1 MADETDLKVGI
12 EADVSGQA
20 DTKALADA
28 VALVGDALSELV
40 TTAKAATRGLSR
52 VEQDLA
58 GIKTQATQS
67 AKGTQELASALGQS
81 NDASR
86 TASQY
91 ARDHA
96 DALGEVYF
104 QTSKGATEFARAAST
119 KLQDAAAT
127 REVAGAYKDA
137 AEYAAKMN
145 SALDSRHGSNN
156 PDAGGRNYQNIST
169 SMDAIIKEGQKAT
182 SEVNR
187 QIVESMKTRMNAED
201 QATAQIVADS
211 KARTAAY
218 TAEFQAAQANEKA
231 ANTALQNK
239 RYAGGWSQQGG
250 IANARNTASQN
261 KMRPEDDAAA
271 SKQTLEAMRDYYN
284 SMGQA
289 VKTGEEWNRSL
300 IATRYALH
308 DVSNGLFV
316 AGAGLIGFNA
326 LIIKAAADYET
337 AFANIERTSGLSG
350 DALNQLRGEFIELA
364 QTIPTS
370 FAELSKI
377 GTLAGQLNIPATGLA
392 DFTKTVAM
400 FSATTNVAVEQSAES
415 FGRLDTLLPDV
426 KGNYEALGSSI
437 LTVGVNSVATESQII
452 STTNQIAAAGAQA
465 NLSASEVIGLAA
477 SFASLG
483 VAPEAS
489 RGTAVR
495 VLSEI
500 NDAVN
505 GSGDNLESFAK
516 LSNMTASQF
525 RSAWEGDA
533 GGTLVKVFEGIGR
546 EGGRAEQVLRGMGI
560 TAVRDINALL
570 RLGQN
575 AEVVGANFAYAAQG
589 FNDGTQLGDAFAITA
604 ETVNSK
610 LQMLVQS
617 VQAFFAT
624 IGESGLGPLGI
635 FIDILRGA
643 VNIMTELANN
653 PIAQWSAALI
663 GLLTALGGAALLVSA
678 GIARI
683 GAGAIALRQ
692 VGIEFTRIRTEAG
705 LAAGAIGTTKAALDA
720 AGISANALKAG
731 LISTGIGAAVVVA
744 FGAIGAAVEDF
755 NKKAMSASEAAKT
768 AYGDLSALS
777 TAISL
782 DTAAGDGYTQLEG
795 TMTRVT
801 ERTSEWVGEVERAT
815 GGQMTLSD
823 ATTTTTTALD
833 QQTFSFGKNAQAV
846 VANMLANDQLVQKLV
861 NLKNELSTGGTAMVE
876 GAITAITRGD
886 IETAERLV
894 AEFEQR
900 SVERAN
906 KTGDNRQAA
915 VDQQAIDAVNQVI
928 KEQAGALELATTKRE
943 AFNLVSQA
951 TGLQLNE
958 EGNAFEDAG
967 NSALAATDAVET
979 YADSVSY
986 AFASTSALGDLG
998 SAFTT
1003 LAQGL
1008 IEMGVGLDVLTEG
1021 GRMNVENLQQ
1031 AIVTA
1036 VAAGEALGISAT
1048 ESVGA
1053 LFNALQ
1059 QKGVDTARLL
1069 AQLSNI
1075 KVSVPGVDMGAV
1087 GSYASGSKA
1096 LGGASS
1102 RLAASLGG
1110 ISLPARKASKSIS
1123 NAGRSAKKAAAEVRT
1138 LVDYAGDLGK
1148 VFNRSFELRFGN
1160 GQAMDKISTGWQE
1173 IAEKTREANAEI
1185 RSINASL
1192 SQLAAD
1198 KKIQQYFLGVAI
1210 DYGDE
1215 LRAQD
1220 IRAKLGE
1227 ITADTAEKQQALR
1240 DAQAQTSRELEG
1252 NSAAAIENRDTILGL
1267 VSGYQAYVE
1276 QLASSGMEQ
1285 GALQAKVAQL
1295 KQEFIAQAT
1304 QLGYSKTEVSKYAR
1318 SFDDMSTAIQRVPRN
1333 ITVRANTDPA
1343 IQALNEF
1350 MAAAKRTAGS
1360 GVNVPFS
1367 APGAYGAGIS
1377 AGDAFRDGLIKAL
1390 SRKHAWQIEAT
1401 LPDGRRSWIGGMTMY
1416 STGGRV
1422 YGPGSTTS
1430 DDVNAALSKDEY
1442 VVKASAAKKIGYK
1455 TLDMINNGQMPTS
1468 GYSSTGTPTAA
1479 MPATMVVELSSYDR
1493 ALLARAGNVSL
1504 QIGQDVVA
1512 RASNGAN
1519 LTASRRGG
1527 ALV

>member
-58 GIKTQATQS
+58 GIRTQATQS
-67 AKGTQELASALGQS
+67 AKGTQELATALTQS

-86 TASQY
+86 AASQY
-91 ARDHA
+91 AREHA
-96 DALGEVYF
+96 DALSQVYYE
-104 QTSKGATEFARAAST
+104 TSKGATEFARAAAA
-119 KLQDAAAT
+119 KQNDAAAT
-127 REVAGAYKDA
+127 REVAKAYQDA
-137 AEYAAKMN
+137 AEYASKMN
-145 SALDSRHGSNN
+145 TALDSRHGSAN

-201 QATAQIVADS
+201 QATTQIVADS
-211 KARTAAY
+211 KARTDAY
-218 TAEFQAAQANEKA
+218 TAEYNAAQLTEKA

-239 RYAGGWSQQGG
+239 RYSGGWTQQGG
-250 IANARNTASQN
+250 EANARNTASLN
-261 KMRPEDDAAA
+261 KMGPGDQEAA
-271 SKQTLEAMRDYYN
+271 SKQTLEAMRQYYTE
-284 SMGQA
+284 MGSA

-300 IATRYALH
+300 ISTRYALH
-308 DVSNGLFV
+308 DVSNGLLV

-326 LIIKAAADYET
+326 LVVKAAADYET

-350 DALNQLRGEFIELA
+350 DALGELRQEFVELA

-370 FAELSKI
+370 FAELSSI
-377 GTLAGQLNIPATGLA
+377 GTLAGQLNIPSTGLA

-465 NLSASEVIGLAA
+465 GLTSSEVIGLAA

-489 RGTAVR
+489 RGTTIR

-505 GSGDNLESFAK
+505 GSGENLEKFAA
-516 LSNMTASQF
+516 LSRMSASQF
-525 RSAWEGDA
+525 KAAWSGDA
-533 GGTLVKVFEGIGR
+533 GGTLVKVFQGIGA
-546 EGGRAEQVLRGMGI
+546 EGGKAESVLRSMGI

-575 AEVVGANFAYAAQG
+575 AEVVGANFAYAAEG
-589 FNDGTQLGDAFAITA
+589 FNSGTQLGDAFAITA

-643 VNIMTELANN
+643 VNIMTELAQN

-755 NKKAMSASEAAKT
+755 NKKAMTASEAAQA
-768 AYGDLSALS
+768 AYGDLTALS

-795 TMTRVT
+795 TITKVT

-823 ATTTTTTALD
+823 ATTSTTTALD
-833 QQTFSFGKNAQAV
+833 EQTFSFGKNAQAV
-846 VANMLANDQLVQKLV
+846 VANMLANDQLIQKLV
-861 NLKNELSTGGTAMVE
+861 SLKNELSSGGTAMVE

-886 IETAERLV
+886 IATAERLV

-915 VDQQAIDAVNQVI
+915 IDQQAIDSVNQVI

-943 AFNLVSQA
+943 AFNLVSEA
-951 TGLQLNE
+951 TGLRLNE
-958 EGNAFEDAG
+958 EGNAFEDAAD
-967 NSALAATDAVET
+967 SALYATDAAQT
-979 YADSVSY
+979 YSDTVNN
-986 AFASTSALGDLG
+986 AFANTSALGDLG

-1008 IEMGVGLDVLTEG
+1008 FDMGTGLDVLTEG
-1021 GRMNVENLQQ
+1021 GRINVENLQQ
-1031 AIVTA
+1031 AIIA
-1036 VAAGEALGISAT
+1036 SVAAGESLGISAT

-1059 QKGVDTARLL
+1059 AKGIQTANLL
-1069 AQLSNI
+1069 AQLSNMKI
-1075 KVSVPGVDMGAV
+1075 SIPGVDMGSV
-1087 GSYASGSKA
+1087 GQFASGSRA
-1096 LGGASS
+1096 LGGASQ
-1102 RLAASLGG
+1102 RLSASLGG
-1110 ISLPARKASKSIS
+1110 ITIPAKKATKSIG
-1123 NAGRSAKKAAAEVRT
+1123 NAGRAAKAAAVEVRT
-1138 LVDYAGDLGK
+1138 LVDYANDLGK
-1148 VFNRSFELRFGN
+1148 VFNRAFEIRFG
-1160 GQAMDKISTGWQE
+1160 GAQALDQISTGWSD
-1173 IAEKTREANAEI
+1173 IAEKTAEANDQI
-1185 RSINASL
+1185 RKANASL
-1192 SQLAAD
+1192 MQLAAD
-1198 KKIQQYFLGVAI
+1198 KSIQEYFLGVAI

-1215 LRAQD
+1215 LRAAD
-1220 IRAKLGE
+1220 IRAKL
-1227 ITADTAEKQQALR
+1227 ADISAEAAEQQNTLR
-1240 DAQAQTSRELEG
+1240 EAQASQSKELEG
-1252 NSAAAIENRDTILGL
+1252 NSQAAIGNREQILGL
-1267 VSGYQAYVE
+1267 VTNYQDYIE
-1276 QLASSGMEQ
+1276 KLASSGMSQ
-1285 GALQAKVAQL
+1285 ADLQKKTAQL
-1295 KQEFIAQAT
+1295 KAEFIAQAT
-1304 QLGYSKTEVSKYAR
+1304 QLGYNRNEINRYAA
-1318 SFDDMSTAIQRVPRN
+1318 SFDDMGKAIQRVPRN
-1333 ITVRANTDPA
+1333 ITVQANTDPA
-1343 IQALNEF
+1343 LQALNEF
-1350 MAAAKRTAGS
+1350 VAEAKKRASSGIDVPFKSDGAGAAGAAAGQQ
-1360 GVNVPFS
+1360 
-1367 APGAYGAGIS
+1367 
-1377 AGDAFRDGLIKAL
+1377 FRDAYLKEFQ
-1390 SRKHAWQIEAT
+1390 RKHAWQIEAQV
-1401 LPDGRRSWIGGMTMY
+1401 GAQKSWIGGITMY

-1442 VVKASAAKKIGYK
+1442 VVKASAAQKIGYK

-1468 GYSSTGTPTAA
+1468 GYTSTGTSVAA
-1479 MPATMVVELSSYDR
+1479 MPGTMVVELSSYDR
-1493 ALLARAGNVSL
+1493 SLLAAAGNVSL

-1519 LTASRRGG
+1519 LKASRRGG
-1527 ALV
+1527 GFV